1 MPESPAQKPAARTK
15 LLVQPVFCW
24 GLSSEQLAQ
33 VRAAAVAVEPATSA
47 ATLRDRLLAY
57 TASIVMY
64 ALPREGEDHSPLW
77 HTITAARESH
87 RLVAVIAVAV
97 PNASYGAVLDGARHG
112 LTTLI
117 TAQPRFDPADLRK
130 ALLEAEQLQ
139 SPARVV
145 RAVRAALPS
154 PPTFEAETLL
164 TRALMLSHAP
174 IDLPTLAHSCR
185 MHERSLRKHCARHAL
200 PEPQRVI
207 GWARL
212 LHVAFLVDEGHP
224 LAWISEALAFPSP
237 DALRKLARRL
247 LGHPLSQIAPPLLP
261 AICTRLAHEWYGT
274 GRPARSARVIWTR
287 EGQRA

>member
-1 MPESPAQKPAARTK
+1 MPESPAQKPAARTRS
-15 LLVQPVFCW
+15 LAPPVFCW
-24 GLSSEQLAQ
+24 GLSAEQLAQ
-33 VRAAAVAVEPATSA
+33 VHAAAVTVEPTTSA
-47 ATLRDRLLAY
+47 ATLGDRLLAY

-77 HTITAARESH
+77 HTITTARESH

-97 PNASYGAVLDGARHG
+97 PNASYGAVLDGAKHG

-117 TAQPRFDPADLRK
+117 TARPRFDPADLKK
-130 ALLEAEQLQ
+130 ALREAEQVQ
-139 SPARVV
+139 APALVA

-154 PPTFEAETLL
+154 PLPAEAETLL

-212 LHVAFLVDEGHP
+212 LHVAFLLDEGHS
-224 LAWISEALAFPSP
+224 LAWVSEWLAFPSP

-247 LGHPLSQIAPPLLP
+247 LGHSLSHFTPPLLP
-261 AICTRLAHEWYGT
+261 AFCTLLAHEWYGT
-274 GRPARSARVIWTR
+274 SRPARSARVIWTR